1 MFRHSSNGKKG
12 LLDSHDEK
20 TMAIMTVTTDYVMEK
35 LLEVQL
41 VAPTIATMV
50 NDVNWIFYG

>member
-1 MFRHSSNGKKG
+1 
-12 LLDSHDEK
+12 
-20 TMAIMTVTTDYVMEK
+20 MTVTTDYVMEK